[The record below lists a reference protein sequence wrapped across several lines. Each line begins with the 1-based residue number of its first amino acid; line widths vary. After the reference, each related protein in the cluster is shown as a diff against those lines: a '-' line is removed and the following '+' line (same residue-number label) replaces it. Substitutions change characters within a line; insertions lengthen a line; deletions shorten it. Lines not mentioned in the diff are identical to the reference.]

1 MSAWYHPPVR
11 ALSWHDHKLV
21 ARGAATVRPEATSP
35 TACGHRP
42 GARGAAKYD
51 GETMVARCSLPML
64 LLLYQ
69 TRHAQADTANADAL
83 ARRAARKEWRQ
94 AWPGGC
100 REYEDRK
107 EAKGRFCSLTAS
119 VAGRDGRDITDLDD
133 VTMTIGSVSRL
144 RELAAA
150 FGKRQARTA
159 ETLVPTAQDHAARAA
174 LAAVELTAAK
184 HAKRDA
190 DRRQQARRQ
199 RREVPARRV
208 PSEYRCHKAAKE
220 PKTAEAVE
228 FTCSVSD
235 HTLEAAAPAGE
246 DRGTGPSAEADGGG
260 AAATPARDS
269 PEERCARY
277 KLWKAEYASALV
289 PGDSTVGEGFYDYVA
304 AQYEPLGTLAKLRRQ
319 TLTLSLTLSL
329 SLSLSLALPLPLTS
343 CAGTCTRWGARR
355 ARRARPSSGRR
366 SSRTR
371 RSPRTAT
378 PTSCRAPSARRA
390 PRRWTP

>member
-1 MSAWYHPPVR
+1 MV
-11 ALSWHDHKLV
+11 ALS
-21 ARGAATVRPEATSP
+21 
-35 TACGHRP
+35 
-42 GARGAAKYD
+42 
-51 GETMVARCSLPML
+51 SLPML

-174 LAAVELTAAK
+174 LAAVELAAAK

-190 DRRQQARRQ
+190 DRRQQAQRQ

-246 DRGTGPSAEADGGG
+246 DRGTGPSAEAEGGG

-289 PGDSTVGEGFYDYVA
+289 PGEGTVGEGFYDYLGL
-304 AQYEPLGTLAKLRRQ
+304 QYEPLGTLAKLRRQ
-319 TLTLSLTLSL
+319 TLTLSLSL
-329 SLSLSLALPLPLTS
+329 SLSLSLPLPLPLPLTS
-343 CAGTCTRWGARR
+343 CAGTCTRWVARR

-366 SSRTR
+366 SNRTR

>member
-1 MSAWYHPPVR
+1 MTSLTPIIR
-11 ALSWHDHKLV
+11 QCRE
-21 ARGAATVRPEATSP
+21 RG
-35 TACGHRP
+35 
-42 GARGAAKYD
+42 KYMD
-51 GETMVARCSLPML
+51 TI
-64 LLLYQ
+64 
-69 TRHAQADTANADAL
+69 TTQADVDSSCH
-83 ARRAARKEWRQ
+83 ARRTSARPRGRR

-174 LAAVELTAAK
+174 LAAVELAAAK
-184 HAKRDA
+184 HAKRDD

-246 DRGTGPSAEADGGG
+246 DRGTGPSAEAEGGG
-260 AAATPARDS
+260 AAATAARDS

-289 PGDSTVGEGFYDYVA
+289 PGESTVGEGFYDYVG

-319 TLTLSLTLSL
+319 NPDPKLNPNPKPEPKP
-329 SLSLSLALPLPLTS
+329 AP
-343 CAGTCTRWGARR
+343 
-355 ARRARPSSGRR
+355 
-366 SSRTR
+366 
-371 RSPRTAT
+371 T
-378 PTSCRAPSARRA
+378 PTPYLFSYPEAMMREHALRIYRRD
-390 PRRWTP
+390 PEL

>member
-1 MSAWYHPPVR
+1 
-11 ALSWHDHKLV
+11 
-21 ARGAATVRPEATSP
+21 
-35 TACGHRP
+35 
-42 GARGAAKYD
+42 
-51 GETMVARCSLPML
+51 MVALCSLPML

-174 LAAVELTAAK
+174 LAAVELAAAK

-190 DRRQQARRQ
+190 ERRQQARRQ

-246 DRGTGPSAEADGGG
+246 DRGTGPSAEAEGGG

-289 PGDSTVGEGFYDYVA
+289 PGEGTVGEGFYDYVG

-319 TLTLSLTLSL
+319 NPDPEPKPNPKPEPKPNPKP
-329 SLSLSLALPLPLTS
+329 AP
-343 CAGTCTRWGARR
+343 
-355 ARRARPSSGRR
+355 
-366 SSRTR
+366 
-371 RSPRTAT
+371 T
-378 PTSCRAPSARRA
+378 PTPNELRRHVHAVGGETGKAREAIERKAVKSYKALSKDCHPDKLPRAVGAACAQEVDAMMRA
-390 PRRWTP
+390 VFERAEALKHCVTKPLRCTLPPPTPTKRTCVGGAKNCNKAEL

>member
-1 MSAWYHPPVR
+1 MWLHPRR
-11 ALSWHDHKLV
+11 APWWATSH
-21 ARGAATVRPEATSP
+21 AAT
-35 TACGHRP
+35 
-42 GARGAAKYD
+42 
-51 GETMVARCSLPML
+51 ETMVALSSLPML

-69 TRHAQADTANADAL
+69 TRHAQADTTNADAL
-83 ARRAARKEWRQ
+83 ARRLARKEWRQ

-119 VAGRDGRDITDLDD
+119 VAGRDGRDITEVDD

-174 LAAVELTAAK
+174 LAAVELAAAK
-184 HAKRDA
+184 YAKRDA
-190 DRRQQARRQ
+190 ERRQQARRQ
-199 RREVPARRV
+199 RREMPPRRV

-246 DRGTGPSAEADGGG
+246 DRGTGPSAKAEGGG

-277 KLWKAEYASALV
+277 KLWMAEYASALV
-289 PGDSTVGEGFYDYVA
+289 PGDSTVGEGFYDYLG
-304 AQYEPLGTLAKLRRQ
+304 AQYEPLGTLAKLRRHVHAVGGETGKAREAIERKAVKSYKALSKDCHPDKLPRAVGAACAKEVDAMMRAVFERAEALKHCITKPLRC
-319 TLTLSLTLSL
+319 TL
-329 SLSLSLALPLPLTS
+329 LPP
-343 CAGTCTRWGARR
+343 
-355 ARRARPSSGRR
+355 
-366 SSRTR
+366 
-371 RSPRTAT
+371 T
-378 PTSCRAPSARRA
+378 PTKRTCVGGAKNCNKAEL
-390 PRRWTP
+390 